1 MKKYKIVISGRGAEC
16 YVHSINEEQLKEF
29 ISSEVESGDCE
40 PETISEIL
48 NKEDIFETDNIFLGP
63 YNNPED
69 FLIQVFNDNNVKI
82 WESDQKFEF
91 QGTENEYLFETDNS
105 LLIEDYTKGE
115 FYNYEIEVDGEFDE
129 NKLKPVITEIAEV
142 VEIIT
147 GFYYGDVDLNNYKDY
162 GDYWSKGITYYLN

>member
-69 FLIQVFNDNNVKI
+69 FLIQVFNDNNIKI

-91 QGTENEYLFETDNS
+91 QETENEYLFETDNS